1 MSTKHVQH
9 LCQIM
14 CSIITDKIRR
24 HPCVSN
30 VCAPPPLT
38 PPPNTTNKESLGK
51 KHTAKRNKQRTRT
64 NKQKR
69 RARSKAQR
77 DKGGAKQSTKRP
89 RRRTK
94 RSRTRA
100 RRKAQRDQEGGRE
113 AKHKET
119 KTEGAKQ
126 STKRPRRRARS
137 KAQRDQD
144 GGREAKHKETKKE
157 GAKQSTKRPRRRSMA
172 RSKALRDQE
181 GGRRAPR
188 MIHLM
193 FVRPYCCICF
203 PNIVPMLLFSRGN
216 YIVVVC
222 FPIGRHCPQAAIG
235 PIRSRTSSKPETTT
249 TMECTCSYVWPTW
262 MGHNPN
268 WTTWHCVMLCSHAC
282 YCVFET
288 FRVICSEPQI
298 KA

>member
-77 DKGGAKQSTKRP
+77 DKG
-89 RRRTK
+89 
-94 RSRTRA
+94 
-100 RRKAQRDQEGGRE
+100 
-113 AKHKET
+113 
-119 KTEGAKQ
+119 
-126 STKRPRRRARS
+126 
-137 KAQRDQD
+137 
-144 GGREAKHKETKKE
+144 